1 MKNIKLLL
9 VEDNEGDILLT
20 REALE
25 SVQVN
30 CDIEIAKN
38 GIKAIELLSSKLLE
52 TPTSLPEL
60 IFLDINLPKKN
71 GQDVLIFIKTHPN
84 LKHIPTIMLTTSS
97 YEKDIE
103 LSYQNQANC
112 YITKP
117 VDAYEYIEVVGKLMD
132 FWLNIAKIPPYK
144 NQ

>member
-25 SVQVN
+25 SVQVS
-30 CDIEIAKN
+30 CEIEIAKN
-38 GIKAIELLSSKLLE
+38 GIKAIELLASKLTE
-52 TPTSLPEL
+52 SPKSLPEL
-60 IFLDINLPKKN
+60 IFLDVNLPKKN
-71 GQDVLIFIKTHPN
+71 GQDVLNFIKTHPD

-97 YEKDIE
+97 YEKDID

-132 FWLNIAKIPPYK
+132 FWLNIARIPALK
-144 NQ
+144 S